1 MTFRRGGPTATPA
14 GLGVW
19 PQASRL
25 KVASARM
32 LRSRFMAQSV
42 KGMRDLFGAE
52 LRWFQHIEETARRV
66 FGRHG
71 YGEIRTPILEEL
83 DVFKRSVG
91 ESSDIVN
98 KEMYQFTDKGG
109 REVVMRP
116 ENTAGV
122 VRAAIQHKLLASS
135 DPVLFY
141 YIGQQFRYERMQ
153 TGRYRQFWQIGAE
166 SFGVATP
173 ESEAE
178 SLLMLHSFLKELGLK
193 QMVFSINSVGTPE
206 SRPAF
211 HAAFRAFFAERSEQ
225 FCEDCHRRLQ
235 SNPLRVLDCK
245 NEKCQRALE
254 GHPVLTDF
262 LDEASAKHHARL
274 KALLTELGI
283 PFEENPRLVRGL
295 DYYTRTAFELLSSDL
310 GAQSALLGGGRY
322 DGLVK
327 QLGGP
332 DVPAFGW
339 AIGLDRL
346 AMVLQQVRGEAPHAV
361 PALLIPLGER
371 AATEALKLARS
382 LWDAGIAVQVET
394 RGGTLKKAMAS
405 ANRTGVQ
412 TVLILG
418 DGELDNG
425 AITVKHMSTGE
436 QESWPLGEVGA
447 RLVKS

>member
-1 MTFRRGGPTATPA
+1 
-14 GLGVW
+14 
-19 PQASRL
+19 
-25 KVASARM
+25 
-32 LRSRFMAQSV
+32 MAQSV

-71 YGEIRTPILEEL
+71 YGEIRTPILEDL

-98 KEMYQFTDKGG
+98 KEMYQFTDRGG

-122 VRAAIQHKLLASS
+122 VRAAIQHKLLLNN

-153 TGRYRQFWQIGAE
+153 AGRYRQFWQIGAE

-178 SLLMLHSFLKELGLK
+178 SLLMLHSFLTELGLK
-193 QMVFSINSVGTPE
+193 SLVFSINSVGTPE

-211 HAAFRAFFAERSEQ
+211 HAAFRAFFAERADQ
-225 FCEDCHRRLQ
+225 FCEDCHRRIET
-235 SNPLRVLDCK
+235 NPLRVLDCK
-245 NEKCQRALE
+245 NERCQAALA
-254 GHPVLTDF
+254 GHPVITDH
-262 LDEASAKHHARL
+262 LDEASARHHARL
-274 KALLTELGI
+274 KVLLTELGI
-283 PFEENPRLVRGL
+283 PFVEDPRLVRGL
-295 DYYTRTAFELLSSDL
+295 DYYTRTAFEVLSSDL

-322 DGLVK
+322 DLLVK
-327 QLGGP
+327 HLGGP

-346 AMVLQQVRGEAPHAV
+346 AMVLQQVKGEAPSTA
-361 PALLIPLGER
+361 PAMLIPMGER
-371 AATEALKLARS
+371 AATEALKLARV
-382 LWDAGIAVQVET
+382 LWEAGVALQLET
-394 RGGTLKKAMAS
+394 RGGALKKAMAS
-405 ANRTGVQ
+405 ANRLGIQ

-418 DGELDNG
+418 DGELDGG
-425 AITVKHMSTGE
+425 AITVKHMATGE
-436 QESWPLGEVGA
+436 QESCPVSELA
-447 RLVKS
+447 RYLKQLNS

>member
-1 MTFRRGGPTATPA
+1 
-14 GLGVW
+14 
-19 PQASRL
+19 
-25 KVASARM
+25 
-32 LRSRFMAQSV
+32 MAQSV
-42 KGMRDLFGAE
+42 KGMRDLFGVE

-66 FGRHG
+66 FSRHG
-71 YGEIRTPILEEL
+71 YGEIRTPVLEEL
-83 DVFKRSVG
+83 EVFKRSVG

-122 VRAAIQHKLLASS
+122 VRAAIQHKLLISS
-135 DPVLFY
+135 DPVLLY

-166 SFGVATP
+166 SFGVASP

-178 SLLMLHSFLKELGLK
+178 SLLMLHGFLTELGLK
-193 QMVFSINSVGTPE
+193 ALVFSINSVGTPE

-211 HAAFRAFFAERSEQ
+211 HAAFRAFFAQRAER
-225 FCEDCHRRLQ
+225 FCEDCHRRIET
-235 SNPLRVLDCK
+235 NPLRVLDCK
-245 NEKCQRALE
+245 NETCQAALE
-254 GHPVLTDF
+254 GHPVITDH

-295 DYYTRTAFELLSSDL
+295 DYYTRTAFEVLSSDL

-327 QLGGP
+327 QLGGQ

-346 AMVLQQVRGEAPHAV
+346 AMVLQQVRGEAPHLP

-371 AATEALKLARS
+371 AASEALKLART
-382 LWDAGIAVQVET
+382 LWDAGVALQLET
-394 RGGTLKKAMAS
+394 RGGALKKAMAS
-405 ANRTGVQ
+405 ANRLGIQ

-418 DGELDNG
+418 DGELDSG
-425 AITVKHMSTGE
+425 TITVKHMATGE
-436 QESWPLGEVGA
+436 QESWPLAELSG
-447 RLVKS
+447 RLK

>member
-1 MTFRRGGPTATPA
+1 
-14 GLGVW
+14 
-19 PQASRL
+19 
-25 KVASARM
+25 
-32 LRSRFMAQSV
+32 MAQSV

-52 LRWFQHIEETARRV
+52 LRWFQHIEDTARRV

-141 YIGQQFRYERMQ
+141 YIGPQFRYERMQ

-166 SFGVATP
+166 SFGVASP

-211 HAAFRAFFAERSEQ
+211 YAAFRSFFAARYEQ
-225 FCEDCHRRLQ
+225 FCSDCHRRIE

-245 NEKCQRALE
+245 NENCQAALE
-254 GHPVLTDF
+254 GHPVITDY

-274 KALLTELGI
+274 KALLTDLGI

-332 DVPAFGW
+332 EVPAFGW

-346 AMVLQQVRGEAPHAV
+346 AMVLQQVRGDAPYTPTAM
-361 PALLIPLGER
+361 LIPLGER
-371 AATEALKLARS
+371 AATEAFKLARN
-382 LWDAGIAVQVET
+382 LWDAGIAVQLET
-394 RGGTLKKAMAS
+394 RGGALKKAMAT
-405 ANRTGVQ
+405 ANRTGVK

-425 AITVKHMSTGE
+425 TVTVKHMTTGE
-436 QESWPLGEVGA
+436 QESWPLGEVVT
-447 RLVKS
+447 RLK

>member
-1 MTFRRGGPTATPA
+1 
-14 GLGVW
+14 
-19 PQASRL
+19 
-25 KVASARM
+25 
-32 LRSRFMAQSV
+32 MAQSV

-52 LRWFQHIEETARRV
+52 LRWFQHIEDTARRV

-98 KEMYQFTDKGG
+98 KEMYEFTDKGG
-109 REVVMRP
+109 RQVVMRP

-178 SLLMLHSFLKELGLK
+178 SLLMLYSFLKELGLK

-211 HAAFRAFFAERSEQ
+211 HAAFRAFFAEREAR
-225 FCEDCHRRLQ
+225 FCADCHRRIE

-245 NEKCQRALE
+245 NENCQAALE
-254 GHPVLTDF
+254 GHPVITDY

-322 DGLVK
+322 DLLVK
-327 QLGGP
+327 HLGGP

-346 AMVLQQVRGEAPHAV
+346 AMVLQQVRGDAPHPA

-371 AATEALKLARS
+371 AATEAFKLARS
-382 LWDAGIAVQVET
+382 LWDAGIALQLET
-394 RGGTLKKAMAS
+394 RGGALKKAMAT
-405 ANRTGVQ
+405 ANRMGVQ

-418 DGELDNG
+418 DGELDSG
-425 AITVKHMSTGE
+425 TITAKHMATGE
-436 QESWPLGEVGA
+436 QESWPQAEVVG
-447 RLVKS
+447 RLAKS

>member
-1 MTFRRGGPTATPA
+1 
-14 GLGVW
+14 
-19 PQASRL
+19 
-25 KVASARM
+25 
-32 LRSRFMAQSV
+32 MAQSV

-122 VRAAIQHKLLASS
+122 VRAAIQHKLLINA
-135 DPVLFY
+135 DPVLLY
-141 YIGQQFRYERMQ
+141 YIGPQFRYERMQ
-153 TGRYRQFWQIGAE
+153 TGRYRQFYQIGAE
-166 SFGVATP
+166 SFGVASP

-178 SLLMLHSFLKELGLK
+178 SLLMLHTFLTELGLK
-193 QMVFSINSVGTPE
+193 HLVFSINSVGTPE

-211 HAAFRAFFAERSEQ
+211 HAAIRAFFAQRADQ

-245 NEKCQRALE
+245 NVKCQQALE
-254 GHPVLTDF
+254 GHPILTDH
-262 LDEASAKHHARL
+262 LDEGSARHHARL
-274 KALLTELGI
+274 KALLTDLGI
-283 PFEENPRLVRGL
+283 PFAEDPRLVRGL
-295 DYYTRTAFELLSSDL
+295 DYYTRTAFEVLSSDL

-332 DVPAFGW
+332 EVPAFGW

-346 AMVLQQVRGEAPHAV
+346 AMVLQQVRGEAPRQA
-361 PALLIPLGER
+361 PALLVPLGER

-382 LWDAGIAVQVET
+382 LWAAGVALQLET
-394 RGGTLKKAMAS
+394 RGGALKKALAS
-405 ANRTGVQ
+405 ANRLGIQ

-418 DGELDNG
+418 DGELET
-425 AITVKHMSTGE
+425 ATVAVKHMATGE
-436 QESWPLGEVGA
+436 QETWPLAEVAA
-447 RLVKS
+447 RLAGPLR

>member
-1 MTFRRGGPTATPA
+1 
-14 GLGVW
+14 
-19 PQASRL
+19 
-25 KVASARM
+25 
-32 LRSRFMAQSV
+32 
-42 KGMRDLFGAE
+42 MRDLFGAE

-98 KEMYQFTDKGG
+98 KEMYDFIDKGG
-109 REVVMRP
+109 RQVVMRP

-122 VRAAIQHKLLASS
+122 VRAAIQHKLLTSS
-135 DPVLFY
+135 DPVLLY

-153 TGRYRQFWQIGAE
+153 AGRYRQFWQIGAE

-178 SLLMLHSFLKELGLK
+178 SLLMLHGFLSELGLK
-193 QMVFSINSVGTPE
+193 NLVFSINSVGTPE

-211 HAAFRAFFAERSEQ
+211 HAAFRAFFAEREAQ
-225 FCEDCHRRLQ
+225 FCEDCHRRIE

-245 NEKCQRALE
+245 NANCQAALE

-274 KALLTELGI
+274 KALLTELAI

-295 DYYTRTAFELLSSDL
+295 DYYTRTAFEVLSSDL

-322 DGLVK
+322 DGLTK

-332 DVPAFGW
+332 EVPAFGW

-346 AMVLQQVRGEAPHAV
+346 AMVLQQLRGDAPHQA
-361 PALLIPLGER
+361 PALLIPLGDR
-371 AATEALKLARS
+371 AAAEALRLARTI
-382 LWDAGIAVQVET
+382 WDAGVALQLET
-394 RGGTLKKAMAS
+394 RGGALKKAMAS
-405 ANRTGVQ
+405 ANRLGIQ

-418 DGELDNG
+418 DGELEG
-425 AITVKHMSTGE
+425 GTVTVKHMATGE
-436 QESWPLGEVGA
+436 QEAWPLAEVAA
-447 RLVKS
+447 RLSAR

>member
-1 MTFRRGGPTATPA
+1 
-14 GLGVW
+14 
-19 PQASRL
+19 
-25 KVASARM
+25 
-32 LRSRFMAQSV
+32 MAQSV

-52 LRWFQHIEETARRV
+52 LRWFQHIEDAARRV

-83 DVFKRSVG
+83 EVFKRSVG

-98 KEMYQFTDKGG
+98 KEMYEFTDKGG
-109 REVVMRP
+109 RQVVMRP

-135 DPVLFY
+135 DPVLLY
-141 YIGQQFRYERMQ
+141 YIGPQFRYERMQ

-178 SLLMLHSFLKELGLK
+178 SLLMLHGFLTELGLK
-193 QMVFSINSVGTPE
+193 HLVFSINSVGTPE

-211 HAAFRAFFAERSEQ
+211 HAAFRAFFADRADR
-225 FCEDCHRRLQ
+225 FCEDCHRRIQ
-235 SNPLRVLDCK
+235 TNPLRVLDCK
-245 NEKCQRALE
+245 NERCQAALE
-254 GHPVLTDF
+254 GHPVITDH

-274 KALLTELGI
+274 KVLLTELGI

-295 DYYTRTAFELLSSDL
+295 DYYTRTAFEVLSSDL

-332 DVPAFGW
+332 EVPAFGW

-346 AMVLQQVRGEAPHAV
+346 AMVLQQVRGEAPRAA

-371 AATEALKLARS
+371 AATEALKLART
-382 LWDAGIAVQVET
+382 LWEAGLPIQVET
-394 RGGTLKKAMAS
+394 RGGALKKALAT
-405 ANRTGVQ
+405 ANRLGTQ
-412 TVLILG
+412 TALILG
-418 DGELDNG
+418 DGELEQG
-425 AITVKHMSTGE
+425 IVTIKHMATGV
-436 QESWPLGEVGA
+436 QETWPIAEIA
-447 RLVKS
+447 SRLKAL

>member
-1 MTFRRGGPTATPA
+1 
-14 GLGVW
+14 
-19 PQASRL
+19 
-25 KVASARM
+25 
-32 LRSRFMAQSV
+32 MAQSV

-52 LRWFQHIEETARRV
+52 LRWFQHIEDVARRV

-83 DVFKRSVG
+83 EVFKRSVG

-98 KEMYQFTDKGG
+98 KEMYEFTDKGG
-109 REVVMRP
+109 RQVVMRP

-141 YIGQQFRYERMQ
+141 YIGPQFRYERMQ

-178 SLLMLHSFLKELGLK
+178 SLLMLHSFLTELGLK
-193 QMVFSINSVGTPE
+193 HLVFSINSVGTPE

-211 HAAFRAFFAERSEQ
+211 HAAFRAFFAQRADR
-225 FCEDCHRRLQ
+225 FCEDCHRRIET
-235 SNPLRVLDCK
+235 NPLRVLDCK
-245 NEKCQRALE
+245 NERCQAALE
-254 GHPVLTDF
+254 GHPVITDH

-274 KALLTELGI
+274 KALLLELAI

-295 DYYTRTAFELLSSDL
+295 DYYTRTAFEVLSSDL

-332 DVPAFGW
+332 EVPAFGW

-346 AMVLQQVRGEAPHAV
+346 AMVLQQVRGEAPHTT

-371 AATEALKLARS
+371 AAMEALKLARG
-382 LWDAGIAVQVET
+382 LWEAGAALQLET
-394 RGGTLKKAMAS
+394 RGGALKKALAT
-405 ANRTGVQ
+405 ANRTGVR

-418 DGELDNG
+418 DGELDSG
-425 AITVKHMSTGE
+425 TLTVKHMATGE
-436 QESWPLGEVGA
+436 QETWPMAEA
-447 RLVKS
+447 IERLRG

>member
-1 MTFRRGGPTATPA
+1 
-14 GLGVW
+14 
-19 PQASRL
+19 
-25 KVASARM
+25 
-32 LRSRFMAQSV
+32 MAQSV

-98 KEMYQFTDKGG
+98 KEMYEFTDRGG
-109 REVVMRP
+109 RQVVMRP

-135 DPVLFY
+135 DPVLLY

-211 HAAFRAFFAERSEQ
+211 YEAFRAFFAERQ
-225 FCEDCHRRLQ
+225 DRFCSDCHRRIQ

-245 NEKCQRALE
+245 NESCQAALE
-254 GHPVLTDF
+254 GHPVITDY
-262 LDEASAKHHARL
+262 LDEGSAKHHARL
-274 KALLTELGI
+274 KVLLTELGI

-322 DGLVK
+322 DLLVK
-327 QLGGP
+327 HLGGP

-346 AMVLQQVRGEAPHAV
+346 AMVLQQIRGEAPHAA

-371 AATEALKLARS
+371 ATGEAFKLARR
-382 LWDAGIAVQVET
+382 LWDAGLALQLET
-394 RGGTLKKAMAS
+394 RGGALKKAMAT

-418 DGELDNG
+418 DGELDG
-425 AITVKHMSTGE
+425 GTLTVKHMATGE
-436 QESWPLGEVGA
+436 QESWPLAEVAA
-447 RLVKS
+447 RLAKS

>member
-1 MTFRRGGPTATPA
+1 
-14 GLGVW
+14 
-19 PQASRL
+19 
-25 KVASARM
+25 
-32 LRSRFMAQSV
+32 MAQSV

-52 LRWFQHIEETARRV
+52 LRWFQHIEDAARRV

-83 DVFKRSVG
+83 EVFKRSVG

-98 KEMYQFTDKGG
+98 KEMYEFTDKGG
-109 REVVMRP
+109 RQVVMRP

-141 YIGQQFRYERMQ
+141 YIGPQFRYERMQ

-178 SLLMLHSFLKELGLK
+178 SLLMLHGFLTELGLK
-193 QMVFSINSVGTPE
+193 HLVFSINSVGTPE

-211 HAAFRAFFAERSEQ
+211 HAAFRAFFAAREDQ
-225 FCEDCHRRLQ
+225 FCSDCHRRIE

-245 NEKCQRALE
+245 NEKCQMALE
-254 GHPVLTDF
+254 GHPVITDH

-274 KALLTELGI
+274 KALLTELAI

-295 DYYTRTAFELLSSDL
+295 DYYTRTAFEVLSSDL

-332 DVPAFGW
+332 EVPAFGW

-346 AMVLQQVRGEAPHAV
+346 AMVLQQVRGEAPFAP

-371 AATEALKLARS
+371 AATEALKLART
-382 LWDAGIAVQVET
+382 LWEAGLPVQLET
-394 RGGTLKKAMAS
+394 RGGALKKALAT

-418 DGELDNG
+418 EGELDSG
-425 AITVKHMSTGE
+425 TLTVKHMATGA
-436 QESWPLGEVGA
+436 QETWPLTETA
-447 RLVKS
+447 SRLKAL

>member
-1 MTFRRGGPTATPA
+1 
-14 GLGVW
+14 
-19 PQASRL
+19 
-25 KVASARM
+25 
-32 LRSRFMAQSV
+32 MAQSV

-98 KEMYQFTDKGG
+98 KEMYEFTDKGG
-109 REVVMRP
+109 RQVVMRP

-135 DPVLFY
+135 DPALFY
-141 YIGQQFRYERMQ
+141 YIGPQFRYERMQ

-178 SLLMLHSFLKELGLK
+178 SLLMLHSFLTELGLK
-193 QMVFSINSVGTPE
+193 KMAFSINSVGTPE

-211 HAAFRAFFAERSEQ
+211 HAAFRAFFQERADR
-225 FCEDCHRRLQ
+225 FCEDCHRRIE

-245 NEKCQRALE
+245 NERCQAALE
-254 GHPVLTDF
+254 GHPVITDH
-262 LDEASAKHHARL
+262 LDEASARHHARL
-274 KALLTELGI
+274 KTLLTELGI

-322 DGLVK
+322 DLLVK
-327 QLGGP
+327 HLGGP

-346 AMVLQQVRGEAPHAV
+346 AMVLQQIRGDAPSTP
-361 PALLIPLGER
+361 PAMLIPLGER
-371 AATEALKLARS
+371 AGVAALKLARE
-382 LWDAGIAVQVET
+382 LWDAGLPLQLDTRAVA
-394 RGGTLKKAMAS
+394 LKKAMAS
-405 ANRTGVQ
+405 ANRLGIP

-418 DGELDNG
+418 DGELDSG
-425 AITVKHMSTGE
+425 TVTVKRMDTGE
-436 QESWPLGEVGA
+436 QETWPLAEVAG
-447 RLVKS
+447 RLQ

>member
-1 MTFRRGGPTATPA
+1 
-14 GLGVW
+14 
-19 PQASRL
+19 
-25 KVASARM
+25 
-32 LRSRFMAQSV
+32 MAQSV

-98 KEMYQFTDKGG
+98 KEMYEFTDKGG
-109 REVVMRP
+109 RQVVMRP

-178 SLLMLHSFLKELGLK
+178 SLLMLHSFLRELGLK

-211 HAAFRAFFAERSEQ
+211 YAAFRAFFAEREER
-225 FCEDCHRRLQ
+225 FCEDCHRRIE

-245 NEKCQRALE
+245 NEGCQAALE
-254 GHPVLTDF
+254 GHPVITDY

-322 DGLVK
+322 DLLVK
-327 QLGGP
+327 HLGGP

-346 AMVLQQVRGEAPHAV
+346 AMVLQQIRGEAPHAA

-371 AATEALKLARS
+371 ATAEAFKLARQ
-382 LWDAGIAVQVET
+382 LWDAGLALQLET
-394 RGGTLKKAMAS
+394 RGGALKKAMAT

-418 DGELDNG
+418 DGELDG
-425 AITVKHMSTGE
+425 GTVTVKHMATGE
-436 QESWPLGEVGA
+436 QESWPLGEVA
-447 RLVKS
+447 TRLK